1 MVRDKNVKHLIDRI
15 VSAPAEQKSAI
26 LDDVRAL
33 ARLDGYGAALTA
45 LYRQQINS
53 GFVLADPAKYQSSNK
68 SFIDPVS
75 GVTFIVQL
83 NPDRDIRSN
92 YAELIKRGVIAD
104 GVDASIL
111 INKDADGRPC
121 YLCKENIK
129 VQNPKEILF
138 ELCLAGQTYFA
149 GANFAPL
156 AINHFTVIRAD
167 HRSQRYAKAIVPV
180 MRSFTDLVNGSYG
193 AVFNGLA
200 GASIVEHEHFHATTT
215 HFPVERIRVD
225 PEDIVFESDGIRVSR
240 PKYYLPLFIVEG
252 ANNIET
258 EEAAN
263 RIIAKWHDLDAGHNT
278 ENIILVKTDDMY
290 RVFIFLRDT
299 KLLRPSGKKGAIAAF
314 ECGGCIITSEAEFWH
329 TADLESIK
337 LILADVAPDAG
348 PIFFD

>member
-1 MVRDKNVKHLIDRI
+1 MVRDKNVNHLIDRI
-15 VSAPAEQKSAI
+15 VSAPAERNSEI
-26 LDDVRAL
+26 LDDTRAV
-33 ARLDGYGAALTA
+33 ARLDGYGSALTA

-53 GFVLADPAKYQSSNK
+53 GFVLADPAKYQASNK
-68 SFIDPVS
+68 SFFDPVS
-75 GVTFIVQL
+75 GVTFNVQL

-92 YAELIKRGVIAD
+92 HAELIKRGVIAD
-104 GVDASIL
+104 GVNPSTL
-111 INKDADGRPC
+111 INKDKNGTPC

-156 AINHFTVIRAD
+156 ALNHFTIIRAD
-167 HRSQRYAKAIVPV
+167 HRSQRYAKDIVSV
-180 MRSFTDLVNGSYG
+180 MRSFTDLANGSYR

-215 HFPVERIRVD
+215 RFPVEKIRID
-225 PEDIVFESDGIRVSR
+225 PEDVEFEADDIRVSR

-252 ANNIET
+252 VKSEKV
-258 EEAAN
+258 EEAST
-263 RIIAKWHDLDAGHNT
+263 RITSKWHNLDAGHNT
-278 ENIILVKTDDMY
+278 ENIILVKTDDTY

-299 KLLRPSGKKGAIAAF
+299 RLLRPSGKKGAIAAF
-314 ECGGCIITSEAEFWH
+314 ECGGGIITSEPKFWR

-337 LILADVAPDAG
+337 LILADVAPDAE
-348 PIFFD
+348 PSLFD